1 MDNNYFM
8 PRGGYAPSYLA
19 TTNANANTNIIWTMG
34 IESAKAYPLYPGRTI
49 LLMDSESPRFF
60 IKTMDNNGYATLRT
74 FTFQEEALPA
84 SPDTPN
90 YVTQEQLDA
99 TIAAVIERF
108 AAKDS
113 PKSLL

>member
-60 IKTMDNNGYATLRT
+60 IKTMDTLHCAPLHSKKKPFLLLLMRQIT
-74 FTFQEEALPA
+74 
-84 SPDTPN
+84 SH
-90 YVTQEQLDA
+90 
-99 TIAAVIERF
+99 
-108 AAKDS
+108 
-113 PKSLL
+113 KSS